1 VSLVE
6 DTITLREYVDLSCR
20 RIADSVTALESRL
33 TEISR
38 EHTQSHAR
46 EHQMVELAVSKAETA
61 MTERLAGMNEFRQQ
75 ISDERGSYM
84 TKAEFDRFENAL
96 REWQSMTTGLISQQQ
111 NLWSNLQ
118 GKITSFGGL
127 LGIVSI
133 VSLLVA
139 LWARL
144 G

>member
-1 VSLVE
+1 MTATD
-6 DTITLREYVDLSCR
+6 DTITLREYVDLSFKR
-20 RIADSVTALESRL
+20 VSDSVSALESRL
-33 TEISR
+33 IEINR

-46 EHQMVELAVSKAETA
+46 EHQMVELAVSKAEAA
-61 MTERLAGMNEFRQQ
+61 MTERLAGMNEFRAQ
-75 ISDERGSYM
+75 ITDERGSYM
-84 TKAEFDRFENAL
+84 TKAEFDRFETSL
-96 REWQSMTTGLISQQQ
+96 REWQSATMSLISQQQ

-127 LGIVSI
+127 LGVVSI
-133 VSLLVA
+133 VSLLIA